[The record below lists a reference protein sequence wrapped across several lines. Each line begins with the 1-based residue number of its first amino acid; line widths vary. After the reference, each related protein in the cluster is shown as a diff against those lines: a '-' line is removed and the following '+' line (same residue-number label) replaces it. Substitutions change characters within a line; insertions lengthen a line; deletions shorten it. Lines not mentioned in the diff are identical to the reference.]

1 MRAHVSVLAGLLL
14 LMFTLG
20 TYFDIFDL
28 VNKPGGIIYGATY
41 SDVNARLPAM
51 YIIILLGLFAGVV
64 TIANAFLAKSGF
76 QAPIFAVGI
85 WIAASVIGGAI
96 YPSTVQSLQVSPNER
111 AKEETY
117 IARNIAATRYAYL
130 SLIHI

>member
-1 MRAHVSVLAGLLL
+1 
-14 LMFTLG
+14 
-20 TYFDIFDL
+20 
-28 VNKPGGIIYGATY
+28 
-41 SDVNARLPAM
+41 M

-117 IARNIAATRYAYL
+117 IARNIAATRYAYGL
-130 SLIHI
+130 DGIDERQYPANETVTPSAVSYTHLTLPTTPYV